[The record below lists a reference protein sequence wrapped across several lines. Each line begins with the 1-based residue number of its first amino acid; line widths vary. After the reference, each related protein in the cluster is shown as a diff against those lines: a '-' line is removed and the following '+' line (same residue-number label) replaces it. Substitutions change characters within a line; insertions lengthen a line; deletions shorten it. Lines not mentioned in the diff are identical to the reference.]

1 MDISIIIPCYCSGKN
16 IVNVVEEIKTI
27 LMEEK
32 KSYEII
38 LVNDGSPD
46 NTYEIISDIANQ
58 NNNTYAVD
66 LAKNC
71 GQHAAIMAGFKYAK
85 GELIMTCEDDGQTQL
100 SILPHLIDK
109 INEGYD
115 VAAPKYQDRGKRS
128 LFRKLGT
135 KCAILMGNWM
145 IPRPKGMLVPIY
157 FVAKKFV
164 IKEILK
170 YNQPFPYIEGLIL
183 RSTFN
188 IALVDAKQNE
198 RLSGRSGYTLKKM
211 IKLWLNGFTSFSI
224 KPLRPSVFLGILSS
238 VVGILVGIYIVI
250 QRLFNE
256 NIVSGWSSIIAVMLF
271 MFGIVLLVLG
281 MIGEYVGRIYLCI
294 NMSPQYVVRQVVCK
308 NGVKEEGKE
317 NGEENK

>member
-1 MDISIIIPCYCSGKN
+1 MDISIIIPCYCSGNN
-16 IVNVVEEIKTI
+16 IVSVVEEIKTV
-27 LMEEK
+27 LTEEK

-46 NTYEIISDIANQ
+46 NTYEIISGIANK
-58 NNNTYAVD
+58 NNNIYAVD

-100 SILPHLIDK
+100 SILPQLIDK

-128 LFRKLGT
+128 LFRRLGT

-198 RLSGRSGYTLKKM
+198 RLSGRSGYTFKKM
-211 IKLWLNGFTSFSI
+211 INLWLNGFTSFSI
-224 KPLRPSVFLGILSS
+224 KPLRASVFCGIFSS
-238 VVGILVGIYIVI
+238 IVGILVGIYVVI
-250 QRLFNE
+250 QRIFND

-294 NMSPQYVVRQVVCK
+294 NMSPQYVVRQVVYK
-308 NGVKEEGKE
+308 KGVKED
-317 NGEENK
+317 GEDNK

>member
-145 IPRPKGMLVPIY
+145 ILRPKGMLVPIY

-224 KPLRPSVFLGILSS
+224 KPLRASVFLGILSS

>member
-1 MDISIIIPCYCSGKN
+1 MDISIIIPCYCSGNN
-16 IVNVVEEIKTI
+16 IVSVVEEIKTV
-27 LMEEK
+27 LTEEK

-46 NTYEIISDIANQ
+46 NTYEIISGIANE
-58 NNNTYAVD
+58 NNNIYAVD

-100 SILPHLIDK
+100 SILPQLIDK

-128 LFRKLGT
+128 LFRRLGT

-198 RLSGRSGYTLKKM
+198 RLSGRSGYTFKKM
-211 IKLWLNGFTSFSI
+211 INLWLNGFTSFSI
-224 KPLRPSVFLGILSS
+224 KPLRASVFCGIFSS
-238 VVGILVGIYIVI
+238 IVGILVGIYVVI
-250 QRLFNE
+250 QRIFND

-294 NMSPQYVVRQVVCK
+294 NMSPQYVVRQVVYK
-308 NGVKEEGKE
+308 KGVKED
-317 NGEENK
+317 GEDNK